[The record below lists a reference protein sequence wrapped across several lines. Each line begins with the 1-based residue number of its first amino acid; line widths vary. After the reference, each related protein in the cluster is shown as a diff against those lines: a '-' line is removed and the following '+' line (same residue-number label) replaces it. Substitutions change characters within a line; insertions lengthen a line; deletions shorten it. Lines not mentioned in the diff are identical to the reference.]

1 MEPKEPIKILFLCTA
16 NSCRS
21 QMAEG
26 WARALHPGRIAAF
39 SAGTHPGQVH
49 PLAIQVMA
57 EAGVDLS
64 SHRSKHLQ
72 EFRGQ
77 RFDYVVT
84 LCGDARDSC
93 PVFPGAART
102 VHVGFP
108 DPARAAGTPDE
119 VLNEFRRVRD
129 MLRDFVAGLPGS
141 LATAS
146 DELPAADNA
155 ANAANAPDTAN
166 AAQCADQQEEGI

>member
-1 MEPKEPIKILFLCTA
+1 METIRILFLCTG

-26 WARALHPGRIAAF
+26 WVKFLHAGKIEAL
-39 SAGTHPGQVH
+39 SAGTQPSRVN

-57 EAGVDLS
+57 EAGVDIS
-64 SHRSKHLQ
+64 THRSKHWRELL
-72 EFRGQ
+72 GQ

-84 LCGDARDSC
+84 LCGDARDNC
-93 PVFPGAART
+93 PVFPGASRM

-108 DPARAAGTPDE
+108 DPARAVGTPRE

-129 MLRDFVAGLPGS
+129 MIRDFVAGLPGT
-141 LATAS
+141 L
-146 DELPAADNA
+146 
-155 ANAANAPDTAN
+155 ANA
-166 AAQCADQQEEGI
+166 DQIHGGRLVSTTSHVGSV

>member
-1 MEPKEPIKILFLCTA
+1 MQPIRMLFLCTA

-26 WARALHPGRIAAF
+26 WARALHLGKIEAF
-39 SAGTHPGQVH
+39 SAGTQPSQVN

-57 EAGVDLS
+57 EAGVDLA

-72 EFRGQ
+72 EFLGQ
-77 RFDYVVT
+77 KFDYVVT
-84 LCGDARDSC
+84 LCGDARDNC
-93 PVFPGAART
+93 PVFPGAARM

-108 DPARAAGTPDE
+108 DPARATGTPEE

-129 MLRDFVAGLPGS
+129 MIRDFVAGLPGS
-141 LATAS
+141 LAATDS
-146 DELPAADNA
+146 LPFHSA
-155 ANAANAPDTAN
+155 TF
-166 AAQCADQQEEGI
+166 QEDGNQ